1 MIDLRSSAGFAKRQ
15 EALGADLES
24 IWICADSISGWKQV
38 YIDKNAARSGYWW
51 RLNCPFGN
59 DSLSGRC
66 RSSHCI
72 DVTAQEMNRR
82 LLKWKAN
89 LADRQD

>member
-1 MIDLRSSAGFAKRQ
+1 MGESAGNAWEQIRSRRGFGD
-15 EALGADLES
+15 E
-24 IWICADSISGWKQV
+24 SISGWKQV